1 MLTLTRISSNL
12 PAPYPRLNSQHEN
25 MPAFANQP
33 TYDLFAP
40 EALVNSYPLYKRM
53 RSEDPVHYCESAGYW
68 ILTRYRDVEA
78 ALRDQRLS
86 SDRTALYI
94 NNLGSLDFNLIQNFL
109 HLTSKMMVGTDL
121 PQHTRLR
128 KLANPGFT
136 TRAIESWR
144 SIIENT
150 TDRLLDNVQNH
161 GGMDVVSDLS
171 VPLPGFIL
179 PEIMGVPETD
189 RANLL
194 EWASDIGTFFGAA
207 GGSTIEMEELAR
219 KAEKAAVQFCAL
231 IRQLIEQR
239 RRQPGT
245 DMISLLSVAYQE
257 QGFNLEE
264 VPSLCIEILNAG
276 LLTTTDL
283 ISNGVNALLSHP
295 DQLQKLKKNPTLIN
309 SAVEEMIRFDTSVP
323 FFFRIA
329 KQDLTIGGKDITAGS
344 VIALGLA
351 AANHDPEKFD
361 SPEVFD
367 ITRTPNEHLGFG
379 SGIHFCVGAV
389 LARMELTICLSK
401 LLRRL
406 PNLGFAPDKQAIPS
420 HTTLVFKGFDSL
432 RVKFDACL
440 K

>member
-1 MLTLTRISSNL
+1 
-12 PAPYPRLNSQHEN
+12 
-25 MPAFANQP
+25 MPAFANDP

-40 EALVNSYPLYKRM
+40 EAVANSYPLFKRM
-53 RSEDPVHYCESAGYW
+53 RSEDPVHYSESLGYW

-78 ALRDQRLS
+78 ALHDERLS
-86 SDRTALYI
+86 SNRTALFI
-94 NNLGSLDFNLIQNFL
+94 NNLGSLDVKEIQNFL
-109 HLTSKMMVGTDL
+109 DLTSNMIVDTD
-121 PQHTRLR
+121 PPEHTRLR
-128 KLANPGFT
+128 KLGNPGFT

-144 SIIENT
+144 DIIQNT
-150 TDRLLDNVQNH
+150 TDRLLDKVQNH

-171 VPLPGFIL
+171 VPLPALII
-179 PEIMGVPETD
+179 PEIFGVPETD

-194 EWASDIGTFFGAA
+194 EWARDITQIFGTS
-207 GGSTIEMEELAR
+207 GGSTIDIEELAR
-219 KAEKAAVQFCAL
+219 KADKAAAQVSAL
-231 IRQLIEQR
+231 ITQLVEQR
-239 RRQPGT
+239 RRQPET

-264 VPSLCIEILNAG
+264 LPSVCIQILNAG
-276 LLTTTDL
+276 LLTTTDQ
-283 ISNGVNALLSHP
+283 IANGVNALLCHP
-295 DQLQKLKKNPTLIN
+295 DQLQKLKKNPSLIN

-329 KQDLTIGGKDITAGS
+329 KQDLTIGGKEIAAGS
-344 VIALGLA
+344 GIALGLG
-351 AANHDPEKFD
+351 AANHDPEKFEE
-361 SPEVFD
+361 PEVFD

-389 LARMELTICLSK
+389 LARMELTICLTT

-432 RVKFDACL
+432 RVKFDASIN
-440 K
+440 

>member
-1 MLTLTRISSNL
+1 M
-12 PAPYPRLNSQHEN
+12 NSQHKN
-25 MPAFANQP
+25 MPAFANGP

-40 EALVNSYPLYKRM
+40 EALVNSYPLFKRM
-53 RSEDPVHYCESAGYW
+53 RSEDPVHYSESLGYW

-78 ALRDQRLS
+78 ALHDEHLS
-86 SDRTALYI
+86 SDRTPLYI
-94 NNLGSLDFNLIQNFL
+94 NKLGSLDVKEVENFL
-109 HLTSKMMVGTDL
+109 ALTSNMMVDKD
-121 PQHTRLR
+121 PPEHTRLR
-128 KLANPGFT
+128 KLAKQGFT

-150 TDRLLDNVQNH
+150 TDRLLDRVQNH
-161 GGMDVVSDLS
+161 GGMDVVSDLA
-171 VPLPGFIL
+171 VPLPGFIIS
-179 PEIMGVPETD
+179 EIFGVPETD
-189 RANLL
+189 RAHLL
-194 EWASDIGTFFGAA
+194 EWARDIVTFFGAA

-219 KAEKAAVQFCAL
+219 KADKAAAQFSAL
-231 IRQLIEQR
+231 IRQLVEQR

-245 DMISLLSVAYQE
+245 DMISLLIVAYQE

-264 VPSLCIEILNAG
+264 LPSVCVQILNAG
-276 LLTTTDL
+276 MLTTTDL
-283 ISNGVNALLSHP
+283 IANGVNALLCHP
-295 DQLQKLKKNPTLIN
+295 DQLQKLKKNPSLIN

-329 KQDLTIGGKDITAGS
+329 KQDLTIGGKEIAAGS
-344 VIALGLA
+344 GIALGLG

-379 SGIHFCVGAV
+379 SGIHFCLGAA
-389 LARMELTICLSK
+389 LARMQLTICFTT

-406 PNLGFAPDKQAIPS
+406 PNLSFDPDKQAIPTKHS
-420 HTTLVFKGFDSL
+420 ILIMKGFDSL
-432 RVKFDACL
+432 PVKFDDRI

>member
-1 MLTLTRISSNL
+1 
-12 PAPYPRLNSQHEN
+12 

-40 EALVNSYPLYKRM
+40 EALVNSYPLFKRM
-53 RSEDPVHYCESAGYW
+53 RSEDPVHYCESGGYW

-78 ALRDQRLS
+78 ALRDERLS

-94 NNLGSLDFNLIQNFL
+94 NQLGSLDFNLIQNFL
-109 HLTSKMMVGTDL
+109 HLTSKMMVGTDP

-150 TDRLLDNVQNH
+150 TDRLLDKVQNQ

-219 KAEKAAVQFCAL
+219 KAEKAAVQFSAL

-276 LLTTTDL
+276 LLTTTDQ

-295 DQLQKLKKNPTLIN
+295 DQLQKLKKNPSLIN
-309 SAVEEMIRFDTSVP
+309 SAVEEILRFDTSVP

-329 KQDLTIGGKDITAGS
+329 KQDLRIGGKDITVGS

-351 AANHDPEKFD
+351 AANHDPEKFEE
-361 SPEVFD
+361 PEVFD

-389 LARMELTICLSK
+389 LARMELTICLTT

-406 PNLGFAPDKQAIPS
+406 PNLCFDPDKQAIPS

-432 RVKFDACL
+432 RVKFDARL
-440 K
+440 N

>member
-1 MLTLTRISSNL
+1 
-12 PAPYPRLNSQHEN
+12 
-25 MPAFANQP
+25 MPAFANEP

-40 EALVNSYPLYKRM
+40 EAVVNSYPLFKRM
-53 RSEDPVHYCESAGYW
+53 RSEDPVHYCESGGYW

-78 ALRDQRLS
+78 ALRDERLS
-86 SDRTALYI
+86 SNRRALFI
-94 NNLGSLDFNLIQNFL
+94 NQLGSLDVKEIQNFL
-109 HLTSKMMVGTDL
+109 DLTSNMMIEKD
-121 PQHTRLR
+121 PPDHTRLR
-128 KLANPGFT
+128 KLAKPGFT

-150 TDRLLDNVQNH
+150 TDRLLDQVQNH
-161 GGMDVVSDLS
+161 GGMDVVSEMS
-171 VPLPGFIL
+171 GPLPGVIL

-276 LLTTTDL
+276 LLTTTDQ

-309 SAVEEMIRFDTSVP
+309 SAVEEMIRLDTSVP
-323 FFFRIA
+323 
-329 KQDLTIGGKDITAGS
+329 
-344 VIALGLA
+344 
-351 AANHDPEKFD
+351 
-361 SPEVFD
+361 
-367 ITRTPNEHLGFG
+367 
-379 SGIHFCVGAV
+379 
-389 LARMELTICLSK
+389 
-401 LLRRL
+401 
-406 PNLGFAPDKQAIPS
+406 
-420 HTTLVFKGFDSL
+420 
-432 RVKFDACL
+432 
-440 K
+440 

>member
-1 MLTLTRISSNL
+1 
-12 PAPYPRLNSQHEN
+12 
-25 MPAFANQP
+25 MPAFAKEP

-40 EALVNSYPLYKRM
+40 EALVNSYPLFKRM
-53 RSEDPVHYCESAGYW
+53 RSEDPVHYCESGGYW

-78 ALRDQRLS
+78 ALRDERLS
-86 SDRTALYI
+86 SDRTPLYI
-94 NNLGSLDFNLIQNFL
+94 NQLGSLDVKEIQNFL
-109 HLTSKMMVGTDL
+109 ALTSNWIGEKD
-121 PQHTRLR
+121 PPEHTRLR
-128 KLANPGFT
+128 KLAQQGFT

-150 TDRLLDNVQNH
+150 TERLLDNVQNH

-171 VPLPGFIL
+171 VPLPGFII
-179 PEIMGVPETD
+179 PEIFGVPETD
-189 RANLL
+189 TANLL
-194 EWASDIGTFFGAA
+194 EWAMDISRIFGAA
-207 GGSTIEMEELAR
+207 GGSNIEIEEMAR
-219 KAEKAAVQFCAL
+219 KADKAAVQFSAL
-231 IRQLIEQR
+231 IGQLVEQR

-264 VPSLCIEILNAG
+264 LPSVCIQILNAG
-276 LLTTTDL
+276 MLTTTDQ
-283 ISNGVNALLSHP
+283 IANGVNALLSHP
-295 DQLQKLKKNPTLIN
+295 NQLQKLKKHPSLIH
-309 SAVEEMIRFDTSVP
+309 SAVEEMIRFDTSLP

-329 KQDLTIGGKDITAGS
+329 KQDLTIGGKNITAGS
-344 VIALGLA
+344 IIALGLG

-379 SGIHFCVGAV
+379 SGIHFCLGAV
-389 LARMELTICLSK
+389 LARMELTICLST

-406 PNLGFAPDKQAIPS
+406 PNLSFDPDKQAIPTK
-420 HTTLVFKGFDSL
+420 HLILILKGFDSL
-432 RVKFDACL
+432 PVKFDACL